1 MSWREVDEY
10 PGYAVSTC
18 GKVRGRYGK
27 ILRGETNRDGRRC
40 VMMYKKGLPRKN
52 MLIHRLVA
60 FAFVENPRPDIFDCV
75 DHIDGDCTNND
86 HTNLRWVNRTLSQLN
101 RTTAKGWYYNKN
113 KRNPYKVTFRRK
125 HFGVFATA
133 EEAHAKYKQV
143 QAETFAYLYNKLV
156 DHTQVD
162 YAHDP

>member
-40 VMMYKKGLPRKN
+40 VMMYKQGLPRKN

-60 FAFVENPRPDIFDCV
+60 FAFVENPRPDIFNMV
-75 DHIDGDCTNND
+75 DHIDQNKLNNH
-86 HTNLRWVNRTLSQLN
+86 HTNLRWVNKQLN
-101 RTTAKGWYYNKN
+101 GLHNKQ
-113 KRNPYKVTFRRK
+113 RC
-125 HFGVFATA
+125 VFKKKNRWLIL
-133 EEAHAKYKQV
+133 HR
-143 QAETFAYLYNKLV
+143 
-156 DHTQVD
+156 
-162 YAHDP
+162 